1 MDNAFLNC
9 PYCGKTVMKGAMRC
23 VACGKILQTPEEQ
36 MAKIEKLQAKQKF
49 NVKGLLKGTVTIL
62 VLGLLCYYFSER
74 IIVMIKS
81 IFHFIN
87 T

>member
-1 MDNAFLNC
+1 MNNTFLNC

-36 MAKIEKLQAKQKF
+36 SARIEQLQVKQGV
-49 NVKGLLKGTVTIL
+49 NIKGLLKGTLTII
-62 VLGLLCYYFSER
+62 VLSVVYYYFSER

-81 IFHFIN
+81 ISGL
-87 T
+87 

>member
-1 MDNAFLNC
+1 MNNTFLNC

-36 MAKIEKLQAKQKF
+36 SATIEKLQVKQKF
-49 NVKGLLKGTVTIL
+49 NMKGLLKGTLTII
-62 VLGLLCYYFSER
+62 VLSVMYYYFSER

-81 IFHFIN
+81 IAAS
-87 T
+87 